1 MIRWPEGLKILFSK
15 KIFFKSDVLW
25 IILQY
30 AYNSLFIVSLK
41 HFLSLLKK
49 ANQHHNNLRIFENA
63 MNANEE
69 SLDHGNA
76 DDSYFDA
83 DNDAI

>member
-1 MIRWPEGLKILFSK
+1 MIRWPEVLKILFCK

-30 AYNSLFIVSLK
+30 AYYSLFIVSLI
-41 HFLSLLKK
+41 HFLSLLKI
-49 ANQHHNNLRIFENA
+49 ANQHRNNLRIFDDC